1 MRGIRRGAL
10 CAALILLFTL
20 LTGCGTAAGS
30 ELNFSACLGAAPET
44 LDPIRAG
51 TAQEQT
57 IITQIYENLM
67 KLDTQVS
74 GETTVVNGMAKS
86 VSSEENYDGSVTYT
100 FRLRSAKWSDGRSV
114 KAEDFVYAWQR
125 LADPVSASPNAAIL
139 SAVVGYDEVRKSGDV
154 TKLAVTA
161 KNDSTLQVTVTGV
174 CPWFLSDVCTAA
186 ATVPLRRDVVQS
198 LKADAQEKNDAAAA
212 QGQTSALTWCS
223 DPTAL
228 VTNGAY
234 TVKTYSDSEG
244 LTLARRGGGS
254 GPDTLHFL
262 FAATAEDAWAL
273 YEAGTVDFV
282 APLPQAQLQE
292 LAKNPDWSATPELA
306 VQALLFNSSADPFSD
321 PLVRQAF
328 SLATDRTALAAAIP
342 ASSAA
347 DALVPSGVPGVEGG
361 DDFRTVGG
369 SLLSAGGEAYAA
381 DQDKAK
387 SLLAQAGFESGLSFP
402 SLTCYYSAEDSGA
415 AAAAAVL
422 PPDVGDGAARPGED
436 GGAAGKRA
444 PEDPPKRGVH
454 AGAPPPHRL
463 CRRCRELSF
472 VLEVHQRKQRHPLLQ
487 QRLRHAAHR
496 HRQRFGRHRPAGL
509 SPRRGEPAAD
519 GLSPDAPVLD
529 RHRLEAAGDRYGAV
543 PGRPGLV

>member
-1 MRGIRRGAL
+1 
-10 CAALILLFTL
+10 
-20 LTGCGTAAGS
+20 
-30 ELNFSACLGAAPET
+30 
-44 LDPIRAG
+44 
-51 TAQEQT
+51 
-57 IITQIYENLM
+57 
-67 KLDTQVS
+67 
-74 GETTVVNGMAKS
+74 
-86 VSSEENYDGSVTYT
+86 
-100 FRLRSAKWSDGRSV
+100 
-114 KAEDFVYAWQR
+114 
-125 LADPVSASPNAAIL
+125 
-139 SAVVGYDEVRKSGDV
+139 
-154 TKLAVTA
+154 
-161 KNDSTLQVTVTGV
+161 VTGV

-422 PPDVGDGAARPGED
+422 PQMWETALHVQVKMEALPEKELQKTLQSGEYTLALRRLTGFADDAESFLSFWKSTSENNVIRYFNSAYDTLLTVIDSASDVTGRQGCLHDAESLLLTDCPLTPLCWTGTAWKLRETDTG
-436 GGAAGKRA
+436 
-444 PEDPPKRGVH
+444 
-454 AGAPPPHRL
+454 L
-463 CRRCRELSF
+463 CRD
-472 VLEVHQRKQRHPLLQ
+472 
-487 QRLRHAAHR
+487 A
-496 HRQRFGRHRPAGL
+496 
-509 SPRRGEPAAD
+509 RGWFNFANIQTAQ
-519 GLSPDAPVLD
+519 G
-529 RHRLEAAGDRYGAV
+529 
-543 PGRPGLV
+543 